1 MKKILLLLAALAT
14 LWPLGCI
21 KVKHEMSIQPV
32 HVTVEIRVKIDK
44 ELENFF
50 DDIDK
55 ASPAAKEKE
64 STNKEEKDE
73 K

>member
-1 MKKILLLLAALAT
+1 MKRLLFLAVLVALVF
-14 LWPLGCI
+14 PGCI

-32 HVTVEIRVKIDK
+32 HVTVEIHVKIDR

-50 DDIDK
+50 ADIDK
-55 ASPAAKEKE
+55 ASETKKEDAKKKEKE
-64 STNKEEKDE
+64 DE